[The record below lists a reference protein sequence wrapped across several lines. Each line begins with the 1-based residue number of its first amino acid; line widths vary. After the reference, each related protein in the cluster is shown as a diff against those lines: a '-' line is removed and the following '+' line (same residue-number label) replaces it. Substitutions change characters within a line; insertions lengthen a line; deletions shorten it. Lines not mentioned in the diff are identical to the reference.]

1 MKIAIDNLGPI
12 KHADIDLNK
21 DLIILCGGNN
31 SGKTYV
37 AYSIYG
43 LFKGIND
50 SRLYMPADL
59 RYSFFDNNDLSKE
72 SIEIDLLSIFLSQKD
87 TIMKNLEK
95 RYKEWLPNIFASD
108 RDFFNSS
115 SINIILENSILEEQ
129 IKMIL
134 IDKSFSLGGE
144 ITIFLKKSSDN
155 SLLTILIIRE
165 TSEEITNLDAIT
177 QIIIEKI
184 SELIFD
190 VIFNKIF
197 IATAERTSINLFS
210 RELSEK
216 RNQFINA
223 VLDSDSK
230 LTNILGIGQKTS
242 RYSLPIR
249 NGLELANSMDVLQ
262 KQKSPFAYL
271 ADEIEKSI
279 LQGKIKV
286 ADTGEL
292 QFSPLKSKKSLG
304 IHLTA
309 SGVKSLASII
319 FYLRHIA
326 KVGDFFIIDEPELN
340 LHPDNQRKVARVIAQ
355 MVNAGIKVMLSTHS
369 DYIIRELNNLIM
381 LDVKGNDKV
390 VNKLI
395 KKYGYKQDQI
405 LNPEKVG
412 VYLFTD
418 KVEALEVSATG
429 FEIKSIDDE
438 INALNESA
446 QDIFFT
452 LHDN

>member
-37 AYSIYG
+37 AYSVYG
-43 LFKGIND
+43 LYKTIEKLNPTSKGANFNELWRSGSGNLDIVK
-50 SRLYMPADL
+50 LV
-59 RYSFFDNNDLSKE
+59 LSEKDQFIAKLKE
-72 SIEIDLLSIFLSQKD
+72 SY
-87 TIMKNLEK
+87 
-95 RYKEWLPNIFASD
+95 YKELPIIFSSEQ
-108 RDFFNSS
+108 DFFTNAT
-115 SINIILENSILEEQ
+115 INIILDNEA
-129 IKMIL
+129 
-134 IDKSFSLGGE
+134 
-144 ITIFLKKSSDN
+144 LKKQ
-155 SLLTILIIRE
+155 ILRLSIHK
-165 TSEEITNLDAIT
+165 EISIGENIDI
-177 QIIIEKI
+177 
-184 SELIFD
+184 
-190 VIFNKIF
+190 IFNKHSNSSLLNFILIKESKEETYNLEDIYNNIAAKLLIF
-197 IATAERTSINLFS
+197 VFESIFNKVHIATAERTAINIFS
-210 RELSEK
+210 KELSES
-216 RNQFINA
+216 RTNLINQI
-223 VLDSDSK
+223 LDQVKDGL
-230 LTNILGIGQKTS
+230 LTNVIGQKTS

-249 NGLELANSMDVLQ
+249 DGLALANRIDLLQ
-262 KQKSPFAYL
+262 KNKSPFAYL
-271 ADEIEKSI
+271 ADEIEKTI

-292 QFSPLKSKKSLG
+292 QFSPAKSKKSLG

-326 KVGDFFIIDEPELN
+326 QVGDFFIIDEPELN

-395 KKYGYKQDQI
+395 KKYGYQKDQI

-418 KVEALEVSATG
+418 KVEALEVNATG
-429 FEIKSIDDE
+429 FEVKSIDDE

>member
-37 AYSIYG
+37 AYSVYG
-43 LFKGIND
+43 LFKGSRMQGD
-50 SRLYMPADL
+50 VEMETSRLL
-59 RYSFFDNNDLSKE
+59 
-72 SIEIDLLSIFLSQKD
+72 IDLLKYGNISLDLGAFFLLKKE
-87 TIMKNLEK
+87 IMIKQLEE
-95 RYKEWLPNIFASD
+95 RFVWYLPTIFASEE
-108 RDFFNSS
+108 DFFKST
-115 SINIILENSILEEQ
+115 SINIILDDESVIQKLKESSGVKGFSFGEYINIQFKKEKHDLLNISITKDNKEEKEFEDESILYVIEME
-129 IKMIL
+129 L
-134 IDKSFSLGGE
+134 IE
-144 ITIFLKKSSDN
+144 VIY
-155 SLLTILIIRE
+155 
-165 TSEEITNLDAIT
+165 
-177 QIIIEKI
+177 
-184 SELIFD
+184 ELIF
-190 VIFNKIF
+190 VNIHIE
-197 IATAERTSINLFS
+197 TAERTAINLFS
-210 RELSEK
+210 KELSEK
-216 RNQFINA
+216 RNELVNMI
-223 VLDSDSK
+223 LDIQKKHK
-230 LTNILGIGQKTS
+230 LTDLVQSQSS

-249 NGLELANSMDVLQ
+249 DSLYLANRIDLLQ
-262 KQKSPFAYL
+262 KNKSPYAYL
-271 ADEIEKSI
+271 ADEIEKVI

-286 ADTGEL
+286 GKNGEM
-292 QFSPLKSKKSLG
+292 QFNPNKSKANLG

-319 FYLRHIA
+319 FYLRHTA
-326 KVGDFFIIDEPELN
+326 KKGDFFIIDEPELN

-395 KKYGYKQDQI
+395 KKYGYKQEQI

-418 KVEALEVSATG
+418 KVEALEVNATG
-429 FEIKSIDDE
+429 FEVKSIDDE